1 MILLCLKIDV
11 YTVGQFVHIFKNM
24 ILPYQNFQVSTN
36 VCCKLSSSLMN
47 FDDQASMDENLQGI
61 KQQ

>member
-1 MILLCLKIDV
+1 MEFTRMI
-11 YTVGQFVHIFKNM
+11 KNI

-36 VCCKLSSSLMN
+36 VCSKLSCSLMN
-47 FDDQASMDENLQGI
+47 FDDQASTDENLQGI